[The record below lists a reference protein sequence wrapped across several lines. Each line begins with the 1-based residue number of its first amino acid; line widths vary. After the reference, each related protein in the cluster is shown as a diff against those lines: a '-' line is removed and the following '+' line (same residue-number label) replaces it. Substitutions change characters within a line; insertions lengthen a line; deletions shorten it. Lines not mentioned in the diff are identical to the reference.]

1 MRTSRDLFFCRAL
14 LGLLLA
20 GSATLAGAAGKL
32 NVVGSTQDMAS
43 LAREVGGDKINVDA
57 IAQGYQDP
65 HFVDPKPS
73 FLLRL
78 QKADLLIVVGRQL
91 ELGWLP
97 PLMTQS
103 RNPKIQVGQAGYLDA
118 SLTCEILEIPTGEV
132 TRAMGDVHPVGNPHY
147 WLDPDNGRRIAKAIQ
162 QKLAQLDPADAA
174 YFTQRYEDFDK
185 RVAEADK
192 RWIAKM
198 APYKGREV
206 VTYHNSWPNF
216 TKHFGL
222 KVVGYIEPK
231 PGIPPTPSHTLELI
245 GFMKSHNVKIILV
258 EPYFDP
264 RTPQSIARQVGG
276 EVANLM
282 PSVGGVKEI
291 KDYFGLFDYDIN
303 LLVGLFTKVH

>member
-1 MRTSRDLFFCRAL
+1 MMTSRNSFFCRAL

-20 GSATLAGAAGKL
+20 GSATFAGAAGKL
-32 NVVGSTQDMAS
+32 NVVGSTQDMAA

-97 PLMTQS
+97 PLQTQS

-162 QKLAQLDPADAA
+162 QKLAALDAADAA
-174 YFTQRYEDFDK
+174 YFAQRYEDFDK
-185 RVAEADK
+185 RVAEAEK
-192 RWIAKM
+192 RWAAKM

-206 VTYHNSWPNF
+206 ITYHNSWPNF
-216 TKHFGL
+216 TKQFGL

-245 GFMKSHNVKIILV
+245 GFMKSHNIKIILV
-258 EPYFDP
+258 EPYFDM
-264 RTPQSIARQVGG
+264 RTPQSIARQAGG
-276 EVANLM
+276 EVADLM

-291 KDYFGLFDYDIN
+291 KNYFDLFDYDIN
-303 LLVGLFTKVH
+303 LLVGLFAKVH